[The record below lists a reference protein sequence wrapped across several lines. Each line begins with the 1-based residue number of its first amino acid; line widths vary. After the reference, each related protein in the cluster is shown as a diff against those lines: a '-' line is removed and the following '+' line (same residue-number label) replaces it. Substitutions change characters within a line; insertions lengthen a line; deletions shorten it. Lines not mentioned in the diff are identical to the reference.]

1 MYASDPN
8 PMRPGCA
15 RRRWHG
21 TALAIPLGMQIS
33 GRRRFPPRRAWIAP
47 VAAVV
52 LTGCGRA
59 EETASGT
66 AADTTAVVP
75 ESTVAAAAPE
85 PAGTGCPEWGLWR
98 VCSVE
103 RRLERAGLRIERGE
117 EAVRHDF
124 MDVEGVVWKTPR
136 TEVQVFLYASA
147 AARASDLQDMDTVNV
162 TPLNRRHIWPQ
173 PATLVTA
180 GNLTAIVIGL
190 NGRETERVALALGA
204 GLPAR
209 GPG

>member
-1 MYASDPN
+1 
-8 PMRPGCA
+8 MRPGCA

-21 TALAIPLGMQIS
+21 TALAIPLGMQTS
-33 GRRRFPPRRAWIAP
+33 GRRRLPPRRAWIAP
-47 VAAVV
+47 VAAV
-52 LTGCGRA
+52 LFTGCGGA
-59 EETASGT
+59 EEVGSGT

-75 ESTVAAAAPE
+75 DSTVAVAAPDS
-85 PAGTGCPEWGLWR
+85 GTGCPEWGLWR

-173 PATLVTA
+173 PATLVTS

-190 NGRETERVALALGA
+190 NGRETERIALALGA

-209 GPG
+209 GPD